1 MKKFISLF
9 ALVIFAM
16 SAAYSQSVD
25 EIISANL
32 QARGGEKALAGIK
45 TLSAEMDMSI
55 MGMKAP
61 IKYYVQTPDKSHLEQ
76 TQMGQTVLLICN
88 GKSGWV
94 SMQGQVQEIPE
105 EQLEMV
111 NKSNPSIQFM
121 TKNPLVDYKTKG
133 YKVTNTGNDVF
144 EGKQCTVL
152 EVDYND
158 DYIVNVFIDKATNL
172 EVKYEI
178 NVPTL
183 AEELEK
189 AGDELTE
196 EQEMIAASMQP
207 EIFITEWAEYDGIK
221 FPKTTQVKLG
231 EMTQTITI
239 TNCKVNGSLD
249 AKLFSKPE

>member
-9 ALVIFAM
+9 ALLIFAM

-25 EIISANL
+25 EIINANL
-32 QARGGEKALAGIK
+32 QARGGAKALTEIK
-45 TLSAEMDMSI
+45 TLSVEMDMSI
-55 MGMKAP
+55 MGMQMP
-61 IKYYVQTPDKSHLEQ
+61 LKYYVQTPDKSRLEQ
-76 TQMGQTVLLICN
+76 TQMGQTILVVCN

-105 EQLEMV
+105 EQFGFV
-111 NKSNPSIQFM
+111 NKSNPSIQFL
-121 TKNPLVDYKTKG
+121 TKNPLIDYKANG
-133 YKVTNTGNDVF
+133 FKVTNAGNDVF

-158 DYIVNVFIDKATNL
+158 DYIVNIYIDKATNL

-183 AEELEK
+183 AAELEN
-189 AGDELTE
+189 AGDELSE
-196 EQEMIAASMQP
+196 EQAMISASMQP

-221 FPKTTQVKLG
+221 LPKTTQIKMG
-231 EMTQTITI
+231 EITQTVTI
-239 TNCKVNGSLD
+239 TSCKINGSLD